1 MKVHTNEETE
11 EKGREERRAEERER
25 ERERE
30 KYSHIHK
37 FHIFSAKLGVRH
49 CKIS

>member
-30 KYSHIHK
+30 
-37 FHIFSAKLGVRH
+37 IFSYSQ
-49 CKIS
+49 ISYIFSSVGCEAL